1 MTDTTSAD
9 GAPKQSLRER
19 LGWRA
24 ERRPEPGFGH
34 VLAAGGG
41 AFAVFAV
48 VALIVEIGSD
58 DLTAPGVLLT
68 LALAAAAFVLAWKV
82 DAGPVRSAAMAAIV
96 LCVPL
101 VWFFAF
107 YGDGDT
113 SGSTAGVYLL
123 IVASYLVLYVVTWT
137 RGRALLLGLALLFLF
152 GWITSEIQG
161 DTSIVPF
168 QTTFEDQG
176 ATPFETDTPFQDDTD
191 FDDPSVFDEP
201 DPTGASI
208 AALVLGGL
216 ALGAGALL
224 DRRKLNGTA
233 TPLIAVGALYAITG
247 AIALGSEESVLA
259 GGLLAAA
266 AGAAVGLV
274 GGLGPHR
281 RGSTWIGVLAVVGG
295 LVVVITDLADST
307 LGFAA
312 MAAVVAVV
320 LGVVGY
326 VVAPRLDEAP
336 DGDEQAVAAS

>member
-1 MTDTTSAD
+1 
-9 GAPKQSLRER
+9 
-19 LGWRA
+19 
-24 ERRPEPGFGH
+24 
-34 VLAAGGG
+34 
-41 AFAVFAV
+41 
-48 VALIVEIGSD
+48 
-58 DLTAPGVLLT
+58 
-68 LALAAAAFVLAWKV
+68 
-82 DAGPVRSAAMAAIV
+82 
-96 LCVPL
+96 
-101 VWFFAF
+101 
-107 YGDGDT
+107 
-113 SGSTAGVYLL
+113 
-123 IVASYLVLYVVTWT
+123 
-137 RGRALLLGLALLFLF
+137 
-152 GWITSEIQG
+152 
-161 DTSIVPF
+161 
-168 QTTFEDQG
+168 
-176 ATPFETDTPFQDDTD
+176 
-191 FDDPSVFDEP
+191 VFDEP